1 MAYPFEYTPNYI
13 KDKTQYSIDELK
25 KVLNLKQDMIQV
37 LRHGGM
43 EMVKEQR
50 GTCWLADDDITFEY
64 SGKSMI
70 PQKIPDIIGS
80 IKLQIERDF
89 GIEFSGIL
97 ANYYPDGNSSMGY
110 HSDPIEDK
118 WDNKFIVISF
128 GDTRN
133 FIFREIE
140 NKDTKITYEFKDGDL
155 IYMFDDCQDRYE
167 HSVRKKKQDGGE
179 RISLVFKKRI

>member
-1 MAYPFEYTPNYI
+1 MSVPFEYRPNYI
-13 KDKTQYSIDELK
+13 KDTVKYSVEELK
-25 KVLNLKQDMIQV
+25 KVIDLKHDMIEV
-37 LRHGGM
+37 LRHGNM

-50 GTCWLADDDITFEY
+50 GTCWLADDDLTFEY

-70 PQKIPDIIGS
+70 PNKIPSLIGE
-80 IKLQIERDF
+80 IKKQIEEDF

-97 ANYYPDGNSSMGY
+97 VNYYPDGKSSMGY

-118 WDNKFIVISF
+118 WDNKFIILSF

-133 FIFREIE
+133 FIFREKE
-140 NKDTKITYEFKDGDL
+140 NNEHKFPYEFKNGDL
-155 IYMFDDCQDRYE
+155 IYMFDDCQDKYE
-167 HSVRKKKQDGGE
+167 HSVRKNKTEGIE